1 MTKWVTKKLGEI
13 GDIISGGTPA
23 TNNDA
28 YWDGDIPFVTPLDL
42 GREKVIDKTIRNVT
56 ELGLANSSA
65 NKIKANSLAMSTR
78 APIGLM
84 SIVKND
90 FSTNQGCKSIQFHE
104 DQDPEFHYYN
114 LSYNVEKIKRYGQGT
129 TFMEISKTDFSSLE
143 FLVPESLAEQR
154 RIAGILSSADGAI
167 AASEALIAKYRNI
180 KRGLL
185 TTLLQPKEGWK
196 KVKLG
201 ECAQINRGG
210 SPRPIDAFVTD
221 SEDGINWIKIGDIA
235 PNGKYVNTTSEK
247 IIPEGKQ
254 HSREVHKG
262 DFILSNSMSFGRPY
276 ILNIE
281 GCIHDGWLAIQDYED
296 TFDTDFL
303 YYMLSSDIVKKQY
316 LAMASG
322 STVLNLN
329 KEKVAKVIL
338 TIPFTSEGTPDLMEQ
353 KHIASILSSIDAKI
367 NIEEDVVEKYK
378 GVKNGLMEELLK
390 SNE

>member
-1 MTKWVTKKLGEI
+1 MTKWVTKKLGDDSVAKIIMGQSPSSASYNEEFEGLPFLQGCAEFGKINPNTHIYCNEPLKVAPENSILMSVRAPVGTMNRADQKYII
-13 GDIISGGTPA
+13 GRGLCAIVPVI
-23 TNNDA
+23 
-28 YWDGDIPFVTPLDL
+28 DGDYLYYYLSQNTHLLEQRAQGSTFLAVNT
-42 GREKVIDKTIRNVT
+42 T
-56 ELGLANSSA
+56 EVSD
-65 NKIKANSLAMSTR
+65 M
-78 APIGLM
+78 PI
-84 SIVKND
+84 
-90 FSTNQGCKSIQFHE
+90 T
-104 DQDPEFHYYN
+104 Y
-114 LSYNVEKIKRYGQGT
+114 
-129 TFMEISKTDFSSLE
+129 
-143 FLVPESLAEQR
+143 PESLAEQR

-167 AASEALIAKYRNI
+167 AASEALIEKYRNI

-185 TTLLQPKEGWK
+185 ATLLQPKEGWK

-254 HSREVHKG
+254 HSREVLKG

-281 GCIHDGWLAIQDYED
+281 GCIHDGWLAIQDYEE

-378 GVKNGLMEELLK
+378 GVKKGLMEELLK
-390 SNE
+390 SNL

>member
-23 TNNDA
+23 TNNEA

-201 ECAQINRGG
+201 ECCH
-210 SPRPIDAFVTD
+210 
-221 SEDGINWIKIGDIA
+221 DIFSGK
-235 PNGKYVNTTSEK
+235 NVSRKDFGKYVVYGSTGVIGYTDKYEYDFDAILIARVGANAGLVNIVSGEYDVSDNTL
-247 IIPEGKQ
+247 IIKLLG
-254 HSREVHKG
+254 VI
-262 DFILSNSMSFGRPY
+262 DLTY
-276 ILNIE
+276 
-281 GCIHDGWLAIQDYED
+281 
-296 TFDTDFL
+296 L
-303 YYMLSSDIVKKQY
+303 YYLLIQMDLNQFVFGSGQPLVTAGLLKKLEISVPYKNGQ
-316 LAMASG
+316 
-322 STVLNLN
+322 
-329 KEKVAKVIL
+329 
-338 TIPFTSEGTPDLMEQ
+338 PDLTEQ
-353 KHIASILSSIDAKI
+353 RRIAEILSSVDAKI
-367 NIEEDVVEKYK
+367 AAEEKVVEKYK
-378 GVKNGLMEELLK
+378 GVKKGLMEEMMGSEK
-390 SNE
+390 